1 MFGNPFYNESLRKTV
16 VAFGSL
22 FNEIY
27 VQRKETIDGNPTAVE
42 QIRVPLTYTG
52 KEKFRMMLRQ
62 FESIEQDVGSILPR
76 MGFSMT
82 TLTYDPTR
90 KRNTMQKRF
99 AATNTSTSLKYDYAE
114 VPYNVEFELNIGV
127 RNMDDG
133 LQIIEQIVP
142 NFTPD
147 FTVSVNF
154 TEIHKKIDVPIVLT
168 GVVDSIEAEGELD
181 EPRIILFTLTFTA
194 GTNIYTKP
202 RESGIITKAIA
213 DVANGGTDFAA
224 GFTGQFFQSVVEAT
238 DITDQRSGGFGI
250 TSHHTDFAGEAV
262 KAYEARSGVYIF
274 ELPDI
279 YKEAGTPMGSTP
291 RLFLTTTGTADGAPI
306 TGKGR
311 IHLYADVDAT
321 PAGSPPYTPG
331 TTAGLAGAIVPSVAN
346 AGETIGWELA
356 LNLLSST
363 GYSEDLLGNGVF
375 GGTQTN
381 MSGIEGGVDK
391 AFRSFLPKKES
402 VHLEADFDTG
412 SGETFATDGGFTNAN
427 LISFEIH
434 LHEDA
439 SAIGQSSPGRMS
451 VENPR
456 VIIEMDEPRGI
467 VVDSNGLG
475 NLSNSWLLGTAG
487 NSGWFAANDN
497 VFREIQT
504 HSNNEGSTADSADAP

>member
-22 FNEIY
+22 FNEIFI
-27 VQRKETIDGNPTAVE
+27 QRKEGGVNKE

-62 FESIEQDVGSILPR
+62 FESIEKDVGSVLPR
-76 MGFSMT
+76 MGFAMT

-99 AATNTSTSLKYDYAE
+99 AASSTTTNLKYDYAE

-194 GTNIYTKP
+194 STNIYTKP

-238 DITDQRSGGFGI
+238 DITDQRSGSFGI
-250 TSHHTDFAGEAV
+250 TSHHTDFVGEAL

-279 YKEAGTPMGSTP
+279 YKEPGTTMGSTP
-291 RLFLTTTGTADGAPI
+291 RMYLTTNGTADGVPI

-311 IHLYADVDAT
+311 IHLYSDIDAT
-321 PAGSPPYTPG
+321 VAGSATLGVSVIYNNGYRENVST
-331 TTAGLAGAIVPSVAN
+331 LAAI
-346 AGETIGWELA
+346 
-356 LNLLSST
+356 T
-363 GYSEDLLGNGVF
+363 GG
-375 GGTQTN
+375 
-381 MSGIEGGVDK
+381 
-391 AFRSFLPKKES
+391 
-402 VHLEADFDTG
+402 TG
-412 SGETFATDGGFTNAN
+412 SGMTSAENSFLTTTTAKSSQHIQFDFDNSGATFESGGETFENKLN
-427 LISFEIH
+427 FEIH
-434 LHEDA
+434 IHEDA
-439 SAIGQSSPGRMS
+439 SATTGPGKLVAENLRM
-451 VENPR
+451 
-456 VIIEMDEPRGI
+456 IFEMDEPQGI

-475 NLSNSWLLGTAG
+475 NISNNWLLEATG
-487 NSGWFAANDN
+487 NSGWYAADSD
-497 VFREIQT
+497 VIREIQT

>member
-27 VQRKETIDGNPTAVE
+27 VQRKETIDGKSTAVE

-90 KRNTMQKRF
+90 KRNTMQKRLS
-99 AATNTSTSLKYDYAE
+99 ASSSPTTSLKYDYAE
-114 VPYNVEFELNIGV
+114 VPYNVEFELNIAV

-202 RESGIITKAIA
+202 RESGVITKAIA
-213 DVANGGTDFAA
+213 DVSNGGTDFAA

-274 ELPDI
+274 ELPDL
-279 YKEAGTPMGSTP
+279 YKEPGSAMGSTP
-291 RLFLTTTGTADGAPI
+291 RMYLTTNGTADGVPI

-311 IHLYADVDAT
+311 FHLYADIDAT

-331 TTAGLAGAIVPSVAN
+331 QTFNNGTVPTEAN
-346 AGETIGWELA
+346 AGETIGYEMALA
-356 LNLLSST
+356 ILVST
-363 GYSEDLLGNGVF
+363 GYREVPETGFGVL
-375 GGTQTN
+375 GGTGGQMTDDNNRFQT
-381 MSGIEGGVDK
+381 
-391 AFRSFLPKKES
+391 FLPTKSAHHIEF
-402 VHLEADFDTG
+402 DFDTG
-412 SGETFATDGGFTNAN
+412 SGATFEEGGATFENKIN
-427 LISFEIH
+427 FEIH
-434 LHEDA
+434 IHEDA
-439 SAIGQSSPGRMS
+439 SGVGEGAPGRL
-451 VENPR
+451 VAENLR
-456 VIIEMDEPRGI
+456 LVIEMDEPKGL
-467 VVDSNGLG
+467 VVDSNGIG
-475 NLSNSWLLGTAG
+475 NVSNSWLLQATG
-487 NSGWFAANDN
+487 NSGWFAADDN

-504 HSNNEGSTADSADAP
+504 HSNDEGSTADSADAP

>member
-22 FNEIY
+22 FNEIFI
-27 VQRKETIDGNPTAVE
+27 QRKEGGVNKE

-62 FESIEQDVGSILPR
+62 FESIEKDVGSVLPR
-76 MGFSMT
+76 MGFAMT

-90 KRNTMQKRF
+90 KRNTMQKRL
-99 AATNTSTSLKYDYAE
+99 AAGTTTTNLKYDYAE

-194 GTNIYTKP
+194 STNIYTKP

-213 DVANGGTDFAA
+213 DVSNGGTDFSA

-238 DITDQRSGGFGI
+238 SITGQTAGNFGI
-250 TSHHTDFAGEAV
+250 TSHHRDYLNEPIS
-262 KAYEARSGVYIF
+262 AYEARSGLYIF
-274 ELPDI
+274 ELPDLF
-279 YKEAGTPMGSTP
+279 KEIGMTMGSTP
-291 RLFLTTTGTADGAPI
+291 SLYFTSNGTASGTPVTGKGTFHLYTDFDATVVGAETLGISVIFNNGYRENSGVAVTGGTGSGMTSSGNSFLTTTSTNSSQHIQFDFDNSGA
-306 TGKGR
+306 TF
-311 IHLYADVDAT
+311 
-321 PAGSPPYTPG
+321 
-331 TTAGLAGAIVPSVAN
+331 
-346 AGETIGWELA
+346 E
-356 LNLLSST
+356 
-363 GYSEDLLGNGVF
+363 
-375 GGTQTN
+375 
-381 MSGIEGGVDK
+381 EGGN
-391 AFRSFLPKKES
+391 
-402 VHLEADFDTG
+402 
-412 SGETFATDGGFTNAN
+412 TFENKFN
-427 LISFEIH
+427 FEIH

-439 SAIGQSSPGRMS
+439 AAPATPGPGSIAAR
-451 VENPR
+451 NIR
-456 VIIEMDEPRGI
+456 VLFEMDEPSG
-467 VVDSNGLG
+467 VVIDTSTLG
-475 NLSNSWLLGTAG
+475 NVSNAWLLGTAG
-487 NSGWFAANDN
+487 NSAWYASGSTAFD
-497 VFREIQT
+497 ELQT
-504 HSNNEGSTADSADAP
+504 HSN